1 MNKTIVWLAALA
13 MALAW
18 NIQAQTL
25 EEILDRIENQRRPP
39 GSVADM
45 TLTIIN
51 RAGQQRV
58 REIKAYAQTLP
69 NGDTRQMLVFTGPA
83 DVRDTRF
90 LTIDYKDPNKADEQ
104 YIYIPAL
111 RRVRQIG
118 TSGGE
123 SRTGSFLGSDFTF
136 ADLGTLERKDFNI
149 RLVGTED
156 LDGVRHFVLE
166 YTAKSP
172 EVIANYGYGRVVRW
186 INSQNYSSRKTEYFN
201 AQGRLVKRS
210 FINGYRIVDGFGQFE
225 SIEMH
230 NLETGGRSIWAF
242 LNNQILN
249 SIDDRYFTLRFLE
262 RGR

>member
-1 MNKTIVWLAALA
+1 MNRHVAIIGLLATAALA
-13 MALAW
+13 W
-18 NIQAQTL
+18 AQDL
-25 EEILDRIENQRRPP
+25 EAILDRIENQQRPP
-39 GSVADM
+39 ASEADM

-51 RAGQQRV
+51 RNGQERV
-58 REIKAYAQTLP
+58 RQIKAYAQTLP
-69 NGDTRQMLVFTGPA
+69 NGDTRQLLIFTAPA

-90 LTIDYKDPNKADEQ
+90 LTIDYKDENKPDEQ
-104 YIYIPAL
+104 YIFIPAL

-136 ADLGTLERKDFNI
+136 ADLGTLERKDFNV
-149 RLVGTED
+149 RLVGRET
-156 LDGVRHFVLE
+156 LDGVEHFVLE
-166 YTAKSP
+166 YTAKNPTVVS
-172 EVIANYGYGRVVRW
+172 NYGYGRVVRW

-210 FINGYRIVDGFGQFE
+210 FINGYRVVNGFGQFD

-230 NLETGGRSIWAF
+230 NLETGGRSVWAF
-242 LNNQILN
+242 QNNTILN
-249 SIDDRYFTLRFLE
+249 SIDERYFTLRFLE